1 MFDER
6 QRADTIRRIS
16 WRLLPFLMLCYFAAY
31 IDRSNIS
38 IAALAM
44 SADLKM
50 TAEMYGIAAGLF
62 FITYTIFEIPSNLA
76 LVRFGAR
83 RWIARIMLS
92 WGVVAVLLGFVNSH
106 WQLYGVRLLLGAA
119 EAGFTPGVI
128 YYLSL
133 WYPARERGRAMSFFY
148 IGAAL
153 ASVIGLPV
161 SGLLMKLDGVG
172 NIAGWRWLFM
182 IEGLPAVLLG
192 ALVLVCLPDSPA
204 TGTFLSPEEKTWLAR
219 TLAADHAQQG
229 PEHSHDWRPALRSGR
244 VWALAMVWLL
254 QAFGTIG
261 VTLFMPLLIKSM
273 SGGDTLLVGL
283 LSALPFLLACILM
296 YANGRHSDHTGERA
310 LHLGLPLLLSG
321 LLLAGSI
328 LVARTGASVAAYGLL
343 IAAVGL
349 NWAATPVFWAATAG
363 QLSGAASA
371 AGIGLI
377 NAMAQFAGMGLP
389 PLIGR
394 IRDAT
399 GSYDS
404 GMLLIAAALA
414 TGGLVGLKA
423 AGRPRHPTPTPV
435 SPIMEQRVRS

>member
-1 MFDER
+1 MFDQK
-6 QRADTIRRIS
+6 QRAATIRRIS

-44 SADLKM
+44 STDLKL

-62 FITYTIFEIPSNLA
+62 FITYTVFEIPSNLA

-83 RWIARIMLS
+83 RWIARIMIS
-92 WGVVAVLLGFVNSH
+92 WGLVAILLGFVNSH

-119 EAGFTPGVI
+119 EAGFAPGVI

-133 WYPARERGRAMSFFY
+133 WYPARELGRAMSFFY

-172 NIAGWRWLFM
+172 GISGWRWLFM
-182 IEGLPAVLLG
+182 IEGMPAVILG
-192 ALVLVCLPDSPA
+192 AFVLLCLPDNPA
-204 TGTFLSPEEKTWLAR
+204 SGTFLSASEKTWLAN
-219 TLAADHAQQG
+219 TLAAEQSQYTPG
-229 PEHSHDWRPALRSGR
+229 HSHAWRQALLNWR
-244 VWALAMVWLL
+244 VWVLAMVWLL

-261 VTLFMPLLIKSM
+261 VTLFMPLLIKTM
-273 SGGDTLLVGL
+273 SAGDTLLIGL
-283 LSALPFLLACILM
+283 LSALPFLLACMLM

-310 LHLGLPLLLSG
+310 LHLGLPLLFSG
-321 LLLAGSI
+321 LLLAFCI
-328 LVARTGASVAAYGLL
+328 LTARTSPVAAYGLL
-343 IAAVGL
+343 VGAVGF
-349 NWAATPVFWAATAG
+349 NWAATPVFWATTAN

-371 AGIGLI
+371 AGIALV
-377 NAMAQFAGMGLP
+377 NAMAQFAGMRLP
-389 PLIGR
+389 PIIGR
-394 IRDAT
+394 IKDAT
-399 GSYDS
+399 GSYDL

-414 TGGLVGLKA
+414 TGGLLGLKIGSRQA
-423 AGRPRHPTPTPV
+423 TTASTALTSFLEHKV
-435 SPIMEQRVRS
+435 NS